1 MRIGWKQIN
10 FTYNRRTGERFGEG
24 NIKVRFRVKS
34 QKEPEPESQEEAE
47 LQEEDGGFTR
57 GKGGRKQWRSFKPMN
72 LSKVIQDV
80 GPIVV
85 DRVSLEVETGEIVG
99 LLGPNGAGK
108 STTFY
113 MVVGLIRPNAGQIIY
128 DDEDI
133 TFLPMYK
140 RARRGIGYL
149 AQETSIFRKLTVKQN
164 IEAILEVRDIPKR
177 ERGQRSEQLMEEL
190 GISELANRKAY
201 TLSGG
206 ECRRAEIA
214 RALAASPSFI
224 LLDEPFS
231 GIDPIAVQD
240 IKQLILHLR
249 DRNLGVLITDHNAAE
264 MLGIVDRAYLITD
277 GKITLSGTPE
287 TLVESEIARDQYLGH
302 NFELRRPRI

>member
-1 MRIGWKQIN
+1 VSITLQTHGLVKRY
-10 FTYNRRTGERFGEG
+10 TRR
-24 NIKVRFRVKS
+24 
-34 QKEPEPESQEEAE
+34 
-47 LQEEDGGFTR
+47 
-57 GKGGRKQWRSFKPMN
+57 
-72 LSKVIQDV
+72 

-85 DRVSLEVETGEIVG
+85 NQVSIEVETGHIVG

-113 MVVGLIRPNAGQIIY
+113 MVVGLIRPNAGRISYGEQ
-128 DDEDI
+128 DI

-140 RARRGIGYL
+140 RARLGIGYL
-149 AQETSIFRKLTVKQN
+149 SQETSIFRKLTVEQN
-164 IEAILEVRDIPKR
+164 IRSVLEALDIPKD
-177 ERGQRSEQLMEEL
+177 ERKRRCEELMEEL
-190 GISELANRKAY
+190 GISDLAKRKAY

-240 IKQLILHLR
+240 IKQLIMHLR

-264 MLGIVDRAYLITD
+264 TLGIVNRSYLITD
-277 GKITLSGTPE
+277 GKIMLSGTPE
-287 TLVESEIARDQYLGH
+287 ELIQSEIAREQYFGH
-302 NFELRRPRI
+302 DFELR

>member
-1 MRIGWKQIN
+1 MPKLQ
-10 FTYNRRTGERFGEG
+10 THELVKKYSRR
-24 NIKVRFRVKS
+24 
-34 QKEPEPESQEEAE
+34 
-47 LQEEDGGFTR
+47 
-57 GKGGRKQWRSFKPMN
+57 
-72 LSKVIQDV
+72 

-85 DRVSLEVETGEIVG
+85 NHVSLDVQTGEIVG

-113 MVVGLIRPNAGQIIY
+113 MVVGLIRPNAGRIAY
-128 DDEDI
+128 DGEDI

-149 AQETSIFRKLTVKQN
+149 AQESSIFRKLTVEQN
-164 IEAILEVRDIPKR
+164 IEAILEARNMSKD
-177 ERGQRSEQLMEEL
+177 ERKQRSEQLMEEL
-190 GISELANRKAY
+190 GISDLAHRRAY

-214 RALAASPSFI
+214 RALAASPAFI

-240 IKQLILHLR
+240 IKHLILHLR
-249 DRNLGVLITDHNAAE
+249 NRGLGILITDHNAAE
-264 MLGIVDRAYLITD
+264 TLGIVNRAYLITD
-277 GKITLSGTPE
+277 GKITLDGTPE
-287 TLVESEIARDQYLGH
+287 ALVENEVARELYFGH
-302 NFELRRPRI
+302 NFELRRDRI

>member
-1 MRIGWKQIN
+1 MSSRLQARGLVKR
-10 FTYNRRTGERFGEG
+10 YSRT
-24 NIKVRFRVKS
+24 
-34 QKEPEPESQEEAE
+34 
-47 LQEEDGGFTR
+47 
-57 GKGGRKQWRSFKPMN
+57 
-72 LSKVIQDV
+72 

-85 DRVSLEVETGEIVG
+85 NQVDLDVETGEIVG

-113 MVVGLIRPNAGQIIY
+113 MVVGLIQPNLGQVIY
-128 DDEDI
+128 DDRDV

-140 RARRGIGYL
+140 RARLGIGYL
-149 AQETSIFRKLTVKQN
+149 AQETSIFRKLTIEQN
-164 IEAILEVRDIPKR
+164 LMSILEVLDIPKDEQKR
-177 ERGQRSEQLMEEL
+177 RAGQLMEEL

-240 IKQLILHLR
+240 IQQLILHLR
-249 DRNLGVLITDHNAAE
+249 SRDLGILITDHNAE
-264 MLGIVDRAYLITD
+264 ETLGIVDRAYLIAD
-277 GKITLSGTPE
+277 GKITLTGTPE
-287 TLVESEIARDQYLGH
+287 ELVGNELARDLYFGH
-302 NFELRRPRI
+302 HFELRGGPGDR

>member
-1 MRIGWKQIN
+1 MSSRLRARGLVKR
-10 FTYNRRTGERFGEG
+10 YSRT
-24 NIKVRFRVKS
+24 
-34 QKEPEPESQEEAE
+34 
-47 LQEEDGGFTR
+47 
-57 GKGGRKQWRSFKPMN
+57 
-72 LSKVIQDV
+72 

-85 DRVSLEVETGEIVG
+85 NQVDLDVETGEIVG

-113 MVVGLIRPNAGQIIY
+113 MTVGLIRPNAGQVFY
-128 DDEDI
+128 DDRDI

-140 RARRGIGYL
+140 RARLGIGYL
-149 AQETSIFRKLTVKQN
+149 AQETSIFRKLTIEQN
-164 IEAILEVRDIPKR
+164 LMSILEVLDIPKDKR
-177 ERGQRSEQLMEEL
+177 KRRVGQLMEEL

-240 IKQLILHLR
+240 IQQLILHLR
-249 DRNLGVLITDHNAAE
+249 GRGLGILITDHNAE
-264 MLGIVDRAYLITD
+264 ETLGIVDRAYLIAD
-277 GKITLSGTPE
+277 GKITLTGTPE
-287 TLVESEIARDQYLGH
+287 ELVGNELARDLYFGH
-302 NFELRRPRI
+302 HFELRSGPLNP

>member
-1 MRIGWKQIN
+1 
-10 FTYNRRTGERFGEG
+10 
-24 NIKVRFRVKS
+24 
-34 QKEPEPESQEEAE
+34 
-47 LQEEDGGFTR
+47 
-57 GKGGRKQWRSFKPMN
+57 
-72 LSKVIQDV
+72 
-80 GPIVV
+80 
-85 DRVSLEVETGEIVG
+85 
-99 LLGPNGAGK
+99 
-108 STTFY
+108 

-149 AQETSIFRKLTVKQN
+149 AQETSIFRKLTVRQN

-177 ERGQRSEQLMEEL
+177 ERGGQSQQLMEEL
-190 GISELANRKAY
+190 GISELADRKAY

-249 DRNLGVLITDHNAAE
+249 NRNLGILITDHNASE

-287 TLVESEIARDQYLGH
+287 ALVESEIAREQYLGH

>member
-1 MRIGWKQIN
+1 MSSRLRARGLVKR
-10 FTYNRRTGERFGEG
+10 YSRT
-24 NIKVRFRVKS
+24 
-34 QKEPEPESQEEAE
+34 
-47 LQEEDGGFTR
+47 
-57 GKGGRKQWRSFKPMN
+57 
-72 LSKVIQDV
+72 

-85 DRVSLEVETGEIVG
+85 NQVDLDVETGEIVG

-113 MVVGLIRPNAGQIIY
+113 MTVGLIRPNAGQVFY
-128 DDEDI
+128 DDRDI

-140 RARRGIGYL
+140 RARLGIGYL
-149 AQETSIFRKLTVKQN
+149 AQETSIFRKLTIEQN
-164 IEAILEVRDIPKR
+164 LMSILEVLDIPKDKR
-177 ERGQRSEQLMEEL
+177 KRRAGQLMEEL

-240 IKQLILHLR
+240 IQQLILHLR
-249 DRNLGVLITDHNAAE
+249 SRGLGILITDHNAE
-264 MLGIVDRAYLITD
+264 ETLGIVDRAYLIAD
-277 GKITLSGTPE
+277 GKITLTGTPE
-287 TLVESEIARDQYLGH
+287 ELVGNKLARDLYFGH
-302 NFELRRPRI
+302 HFELRSGPLNP